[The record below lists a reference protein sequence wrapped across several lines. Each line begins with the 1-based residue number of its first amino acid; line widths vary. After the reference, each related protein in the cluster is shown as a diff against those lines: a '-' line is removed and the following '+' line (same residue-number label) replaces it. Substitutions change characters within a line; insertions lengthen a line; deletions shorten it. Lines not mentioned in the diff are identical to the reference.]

1 MARSTRAAALVL
13 ASALAVPLGLAACG
27 REDEAPRF
35 AAPSPTASPEP
46 APTSAAPAEPFS
58 FSISPAANAKN
69 LPVSTEVGTK
79 VTGGRVTAVTLS
91 DNKGAKVAGA
101 MRDDGTSWVPS
112 RPLKYGRTYTA
123 TVTAERADGGAPET
137 RTTSFATARSKPGRE
152 IGSGLYMFDGK
163 TYGVAMPVVA
173 EFSPG
178 IAPKDRARVERRLFV
193 RSDPP
198 QPGVWHWVDSGTQAY
213 YRPPAYWQPG
223 TKLTVRL
230 AIEGLPV
237 GKGRY
242 GNVDRT
248 ATATIGRKLTMDVDN
263 KTKQM
268 YVYRDDRLLRK
279 IPVSLGKKSTP
290 SSSGTMVVMEKK
302 ESTVFDTFA
311 ELGPVEGYRTNIT
324 YAQRITWS
332 GQYIHAAPWSVGD
345 QGRRNVSHGCV
356 NMSNGNAVWL
366 FRQTMVGDPITV
378 KGTERK
384 LVNGDGWT
392 AWMYSWEQFIKG
404 SALPVPPE
412 LAAAGGDAA
421 GDGAASPTQ
430 PVGPSVPPAA

>member
-1 MARSTRAAALVL
+1 MARTTRTVAVVL
-13 ASALAVPLGLAACG
+13 ATAIAVPLALAACG
-27 REDEAPRF
+27 RDGERPRF
-35 AAPSPTASPEP
+35 KEPSADATPDAPPTSSSPPEP
-46 APTSAAPAEPFS
+46 FTFS
-58 FSISPAANAKN
+58 VNPAANAKN
-69 LPVSTEVGTK
+69 LPISTEVGTK

-91 DNKGAKVAGA
+91 DDKGGQVGGA
-101 MRDDGTSWVPS
+101 MREDGTSWVPAK
-112 RPLKYGRTYTA
+112 PLKYGRTYKA
-123 TVTAERADGGAPET
+123 TVTVGRADGGAPET
-137 RTTSFATARSKPGRE
+137 RTTTFATMRSRPGRE
-152 IGSGLYMFDGK
+152 IGSGLYLFDDK

-178 IAPKDRARVERRLFV
+178 IAPKDRANVQRRLFV

-198 QPGVWHWVDSGTQAY
+198 QPGVWHWVESGTQAY
-213 YRPPAYWQPG
+213 YRAPAYWQPG

-230 AIEGLPV
+230 ALEGLPV

-248 ATATIGRKLTMDVDN
+248 ATVTIGRKLTMDVDN

-268 YVYRDDRLLRK
+268 YVYRDDKLIRK

-302 ESTVFDTFA
+302 ETTVFDTFA
-311 ELGPVEGYRTNIT
+311 ELGPVEGYRTNIA

-332 GQYIHAAPWSVGD
+332 GQYVHAAPWSVGA

-366 FRQTMVGDPITV
+366 FRQTLVGDPVTV

-384 LVNGDGWT
+384 LTNGDGWT
-392 AWMYSWEQFIKG
+392 AWMYSWERFIKG

-412 LAAAGGDAA
+412 LAAAGNTAA
-421 GDGAASPTQ
+421 GNTAAPT
-430 PVGPSVPPAA
+430 VGPSATPAA